1 MPAPDRVNPIR
12 RGTWWLAAHGLSRA
26 FLKRAARSGDADF
39 PLSYIASDNILGGRM
54 AARALVKIIGDKG
67 KVYVSNVKPGVS
79 TIDQREEGFKLEMK
93 ENFPKIEVLE
103 TQFNE
108 NDANKAASL
117 LQAVFARNSDL
128 KGVFGANLF
137 SAIGSANGVQQ
148 AGQTGT
154 IKVVA
159 FDAPTSIVDN
169 INSGLVDVAIAQHP
183 AEIGYFGVVS
193 AYAHLTG
200 QSIPTMIGTGFTVM
214 TKPVRRFTDAQGHT
228 RTKGN
233 MDVEIAVDMLELAP
247 HLDEVVLF
255 SGDGDFKRLVQA
267 VQAKGVR
274 VTVVSTTKS
283 QPPQISD
290 DLRRQA
296 DEFLDLAD
304 IMNEFSKP
312 KPAFN
317 RER

>member
-1 MPAPDRVNPIR
+1 MMTSPTRIALFIDGAN
-12 RGTWWLAAHGLSRA
+12 LYS
-26 FLKRAARSGDADF
+26 AARSLNVDLDFRKLSDFFGRDAR
-39 PLSYIASDNILGGRM
+39 LIRSYYYTAIVEG
-54 AARALVKIIGDKG
+54 
-67 KVYVSNVKPGVS
+67 
-79 TIDQREEGFKLEMK
+79 EE
-93 ENFPKIEVLE
+93 
-103 TQFNE
+103 
-108 NDANKAASL
+108 
-117 LQAVFARNSDL
+117 
-128 KGVFGANLF
+128 F
-137 SAIGSANGVQQ
+137 SPVR
-148 AGQTGT
+148 
-154 IKVVA
+154 
-159 FDAPTSIVDN
+159 P
-169 INSGLVDVAIAQHP
+169 LVDWLD
-183 AEIGYFGVVS
+183 YN
-193 AYAHLTG
+193 
-200 QSIPTMIGTGFTVM
+200 GFTVM